1 MGRAAACC
9 SHDGGVAHGV
19 PVRGDI
25 FAPSRL
31 RVNQCSREGSE
42 EVSGGVSR
50 NRVLLGPWPTQRTK
64 PLYVLRASAR

>member
-19 PVRGDI
+19 TVKGDI

-31 RVNQCSREGSE
+31 RVIHFRAEAQRHREGALHKT
-42 EVSGGVSR
+42 GTDIR
-50 NRVLLGPWPTQRTK
+50 
-64 PLYVLRASAR
+64 